1 MRGPARKNGERKDE
15 IDDVFIAAK
24 GLAKEYQI
32 PVLTPSQVNR
42 MGAKDSVIEGDK
54 AAGSYDKMM
63 IADFAA
69 SLSRKKEDK
78 ERNTGRFHIM
88 KNRYGR
94 DGHTYSVLADTST
107 GHFSVKPYTASEE
120 EDNTMVTS
128 HRSNEYDVDTDK
140 QDKSKLFQRFQSL
153 DI

>member
-1 MRGPARKNGERKDE
+1 
-15 IDDVFIAAK
+15 
-24 GLAKEYQI
+24 
-32 PVLTPSQVNR
+32 
-42 MGAKDSVIEGDK
+42 
-54 AAGSYDKMM
+54 MM

-107 GHFSVKPYTASEE
+107 GHFTVKPYTPSEE
-120 EDNTMVTS
+120 EDSTMVAS